1 MERERIIKPGSAW
14 LGTTIFSLLTA
25 ATFGGGVFLMGL
37 SSIWPGLF
45 FVAIAIAFGRLCWFA
60 FPEDHKLQL
69 WVTGSTIALALG
81 YLLYVVTHLDL
92 RFM

>member
-14 LGTTIFSLLTA
+14 LGTTIFSLLSA
-25 ATFGGGVFLMGL
+25 ATFGGGVFLMGVIG
-37 SSIWPGLF
+37 IWPGLF
-45 FVAIAIAFGRLCWFA
+45 FFAIAIVFARLCWFA

-69 WVTGSTIALALG
+69 WVTGLAIALALG
-81 YLLYVVTHLDL
+81 YLLYLITHLDL